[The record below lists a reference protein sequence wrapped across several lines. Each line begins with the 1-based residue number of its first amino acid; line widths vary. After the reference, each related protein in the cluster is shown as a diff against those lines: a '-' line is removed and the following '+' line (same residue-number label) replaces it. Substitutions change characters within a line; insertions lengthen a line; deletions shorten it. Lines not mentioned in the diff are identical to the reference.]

1 MSIYISIPS
10 LEDNDLESTIRRAY
24 AAASNPEDIYI
35 GLALMTNE
43 KYFNWVND
51 IFSSYKNVTINR
63 FEPEKNVGVGIGR
76 YNAMSMYSGQDY
88 IMQLDPHTHFEKGW
102 DDFAINLYKE
112 AIIESNNKKVVL
124 TTYLPAYFRTGEI
137 ATTDPDARYPFFE
150 LDPYSGHSDHS
161 NCLHAALPAYTDI
174 PIKEANLNFFIKRKK
189 FLPNVRFC
197 AHFMFS
203 DKSFYA
209 NTGLHKDSIFF
220 EEEIIQ
226 AINLI
231 DDGYALVFP
240 NVKMPLYHMY
250 TMPKETLSERSRFG
264 VEDLPTNK
272 INVEQIAS
280 KNFIEFIN
288 NPLNKNKVDKYR
300 SYANLSNSL
309 NAKKDCFVPKRFN

>member
-1 MSIYISIPS
+1 
-10 LEDNDLESTIRRAY
+10 
-24 AAASNPEDIYI
+24 
-35 GLALMTNE
+35 
-43 KYFNWVND
+43 
-51 IFSSYKNVTINR
+51 
-63 FEPEKNVGVGIGR
+63 
-76 YNAMSMYSGQDY
+76 
-88 IMQLDPHTHFEKGW
+88 
-102 DDFAINLYKE
+102 
-112 AIIESNNKKVVL
+112 
-124 TTYLPAYFRTGEI
+124 
-137 ATTDPDARYPFFE
+137 
-150 LDPYSGHSDHS
+150 
-161 NCLHAALPAYTDI
+161 
-174 PIKEANLNFFIKRKK
+174 
-189 FLPNVRFC
+189 
-197 AHFMFS
+197 MFS

-300 SYANLSNSL
+300 SYANVSNSL
-309 NAKKDCFVPKRFN
+309 NAKKDCLVPKRFI